1 MTGAARAVKIWGGRG
16 LCSVASDKRM
26 QIPHNSPQNECKK
39 RRPKQSYIDEKN
51 GDFVTRSAN

>member
-26 QIPHNSPQNECKK
+26 QMPHNSPQNECKK
-39 RRPKQSYIDEKN
+39 RRLEQSYIDEKIEIL
-51 GDFVTRSAN
+51 